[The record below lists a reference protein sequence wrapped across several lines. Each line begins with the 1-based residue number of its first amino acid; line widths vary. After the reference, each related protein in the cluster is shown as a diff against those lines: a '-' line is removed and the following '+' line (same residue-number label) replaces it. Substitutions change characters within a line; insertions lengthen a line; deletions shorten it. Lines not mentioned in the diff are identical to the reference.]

1 MWHTSTSR
9 IHHDGGSLNSF
20 FRMSLSRKM
29 KMKDVGGSNIY
40 SWLSLVADIQWDKSD
55 GQKLMCN
62 DGTDYIVS
70 IWKEGGVVD
79 GAGYVGVG
87 EIR

>member
-1 MWHTSTSR
+1 MRHTSTSR
-9 IHHDGGSLNSF
+9 IHHDGGSFNSF
-20 FRMSLSRKM
+20 VNVTLRK
-29 KMKDVGGSNIY
+29 DEDGGGGGSDIY
-40 SWLSLVADIQWDKSD
+40 SWLSLVADIQWGKSD
-55 GQKLMCN
+55 AQKPICN
-62 DGTDYIVS
+62 DGTIQVC